1 MKTDN
6 AMTKEQAIQ
15 HNKAVIDSIIESLI
29 ENQYVDPIKF
39 ILDPTY
45 AIGMISIYMEA
56 ANTAREMMGMPQLVL
71 YDIEED

>member
-1 MKTDN
+1 
-6 AMTKEQAIQ
+6 MTKEQAIQ

-39 ILDPTY
+39 ILDSNY